1 MIQFTTVSSKTE
13 LEQILTLQSKNIT
26 KNITPKE
33 AQEQGFVTVQHDIDI
48 LSTMNH
54 PHAHIIAKKNDEVV
68 GYALVM
74 LPEFGNDIPI
84 LRPMFE
90 KIDTLHFKNKP
101 LKGTNYF
108 VMGQICVDK
117 MCRRQGIF
125 SGLYQQMK
133 EQMSLIFD
141 CIITEVATRNVRSM
155 NAHQYVGFEVVDVYT
170 AAEEE
175 WAIVAWDWEMMNEK

>member
-1 MIQFTTVSSKTE
+1 
-13 LEQILTLQSKNIT
+13 LQSKNIT

-74 LPEFGNDIPI
+74 LPEFGNDIPV

-117 MCRRQGIF
+117 MCRR
-125 SGLYQQMK
+125 L
-133 EQMSLIFD
+133 
-141 CIITEVATRNVRSM
+141 ITEVATRNVRSM